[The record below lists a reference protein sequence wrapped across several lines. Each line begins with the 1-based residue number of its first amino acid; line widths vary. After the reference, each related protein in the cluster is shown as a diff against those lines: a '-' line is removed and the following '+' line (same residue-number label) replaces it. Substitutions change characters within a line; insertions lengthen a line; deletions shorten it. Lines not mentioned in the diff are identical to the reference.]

1 MASDFEKYM
10 AAGDALE
17 SWTDKSKLYSDQ
29 GVPNKSSSEIVNKH
43 NLTTAQAPTS
53 DGGSITIGGRIND
66 HGTIISNNPLDK
78 IVSLADFGLDY
89 TFDYDA
95 LSASKDDFIGW
106 LKSGSN
112 KKYAYDFAD
121 PEDLERFE
129 NNRVSKAYEAT
140 YSDDPLD
147 QWLKENGQASK
158 GYFLKTY
165 YPNAERTVAE
175 RRYTEGVYNDFRK
188 KVFAK
193 LQENPNTALKAISKE
208 DISMAVSEVF
218 LSDTTG
224 RYDIVKQNFDS
235 GFTKTIDDFQGDG
248 TFSAEAKYKNYL
260 VDEKYDKDKP
270 FSAQG
275 LMDDFT
281 RTYYPVIDYLT
292 AKEER
297 EKQAEIDRQAGYDK
311 ALQGI
316 KAKENQTKRA
326 RRTYSAQAPA
336 PADNREARARLAKA
350 GLSEA
355 QIQDILR
362 RSAPYAAQGRAAQK
376 DKPGNY
382 LEQWQGAAE
391 LSEESAEEAYA
402 LLAEEGLSPGEIRD
416 VFARNRF
423 DYGKTKAH
431 KERKEAE
438 AKVDKELD
446 GKLDAYLKEAG
457 LKTIAREVGF
467 TNQGNEK
474 WQQETGIMRNAEHE
488 DLLRQAVVVAW
499 RGSMLQAGYEP
510 LEVDNAI
517 NRANLS
523 SLLPARQVAEDW
535 VRWGLKDYNRP
546 DEEIDAILAGFTEE
560 DWAYYEKNLKFSN
573 DVDAS
578 FSEQLDRTLESIPVR
593 AGLAIAQSA
602 VGLADMVVDW
612 VDGKER
618 DSWEVTQ
625 YLAEQSVK
633 WRNYGT
639 GDHHPILSGVSDV
652 CSEILRIYGTAYM
665 GGALGGLVGG
675 VTGGAAGVGLQH
687 FLVAAARSAPFVSGA
702 IGSYYSEARVS
713 GASARD
719 ATQYA
724 LVCGTTEG
732 LLEKLS
738 MGEAMG
744 RAFSKR
750 IAASLSGKGV
760 NAFATK
766 YGFTAASL
774 LLSAAGEFTEES
786 ASEIVSTLMQQATW
800 NPEAKLDWNQVWE
813 AGGMGAVVG
822 LVMSGLHAPATS
834 RQYELA
840 LNIMADQNATARQK
854 LLARGLLTADTRA
867 FAEKLDSLA
876 AAAYAETL
884 PERQRQ
890 AMLKNGAAVLDH
902 DAYVKAQ
909 AALQEDT
916 AKLRL
921 EQERYGQR
929 LSKLDADEAKQ
940 QAKVDT
946 LKRRLAAVDL
956 DDPVRFKDVL
966 AQLNAA
972 EENLVQ
978 IRESVSAQKAA
989 ADKEHAGTVEGLQKA
1004 IADNT
1009 ALLNRH
1015 HVARYAQDFP
1025 EGPKSPEESR
1035 KAKAVEITLLEN
1047 KWATGDMQAMN
1058 NVHNGGIIKA
1068 GGEEGGGQAGG
1079 APQAGGI
1086 PEVEGSWHPN
1096 NRYASPWRQD
1106 GPGGGG
1112 EGDLLGQ
1119 QVARDIGVEEQRAFQ
1134 RVADTADAERIGKLG
1149 TAHLLDKVVL
1159 SPEEYGSLRF
1169 YEALTGTSCSF
1180 YETQGEVTGYGFAQ
1194 DGYLFLNLNRVRSS
1208 EDGYPLLFVAGHE
1221 WAHVTPGVSE
1231 RLMQAVGELSL
1242 QEASHF
1248 REVWPNYDDPMKEM
1262 TSNATGVIFNLLH
1275 TGKLPSEDIALSQ
1288 RILDVVGDEIV
1299 KMAEEGVINPE
1310 VFRSSSQTVKA
1321 SGDMQAMNSG
1331 ENTDSLQS
1339 EADIGTIKTDPST
1352 WPIYKP
1358 TADGNS
1364 DTAPIDY
1371 EAWDANIS
1379 RARTQHNITDDEH
1392 FNLTLYVGGAAYDLT
1407 RTQRNQSE
1415 AEWNE
1420 LERYSIDN
1428 TASAL
1433 NKFPHFTGRTYRNL
1447 VFEAPGEEYSAYENF
1462 LKEHAAGNTVTFR
1475 AFSSASKDP
1484 NGYIVDGEQ
1493 VVHLVIDGDSGRDI
1507 ADTYG
1512 VPSQQ
1517 EVVYMPGVRLY
1528 ITETGTAN
1536 DGHPII
1542 FAKELSNNADLGRSA
1557 HNEGA
1562 TANRSLQANAQGER
1576 YDNGAIPPHGRVSSD
1591 GSQGIYG
1598 TDFNPDAGNGAK
1610 AGGTAGGI
1618 KDLGANTPAKAD
1630 MKESRLYSN
1639 TFRKILTEVEKAAD
1653 GTEHNMYAVAHEKDT
1668 VATAKALVR
1677 GTMEREG
1684 SVESLAQMLGKA
1696 EAWGS
1701 TDIDTAMMVL
1711 TAYRTE
1717 AAQTGDYAKV
1727 NQWKGTIREHA
1738 TESAQALQAFAKW
1751 TRTTEGAMVKVDQV
1765 VAALNQENKRAI
1777 EKGRMKAIAV
1787 PESLQTELSNASTKE
1802 ERLAALDKA
1811 AQSIAEQIPATLA
1824 DKITAWR
1831 YLSMLGNPRTHV
1843 RNVLGNVFMGGLR
1856 QAKDVVGTAMEAAAI
1871 QDRAQRTKAVLGSSE
1886 HDKALRD
1893 YARSTW
1899 EDASAA
1905 FEGDKF
1911 DGSKKGIERLIQDKR
1926 TIFQFKPLERARQ
1939 LNSAAL
1945 EWEDIA
1951 LFARPAYVDAF
1962 AKAMKAKGLTGET
1975 ITPKQRAEIMG
1986 LAADEAL
1993 RATFRD
1999 ESKIADLLNR
2009 IERSGN
2015 AGRLLVAGT
2024 VPFKKT
2030 PMNIL
2035 KRGVE
2040 YSPIGLAR
2048 GLANALT
2055 KVKDGRMSA
2064 AQAIDQIAAGTVG
2077 TGLMAIGMFLAKAGV
2092 LRAGGEPEEDYEYY
2106 LRDLGEQPYS
2116 IKLGDTSFTVDWVT
2130 PACMP
2135 LFMGAELYAAGITSG
2150 AADTSSLGNAFEVVL
2165 NALAQTTDPIMQLS
2179 MLQGIEDM
2187 LASIREED
2195 LGGALGSVVGNAA
2208 TNYAGQFFPTLGGQI
2223 ARTID
2228 PARRT
2233 TTGDPNAPW
2242 GKTADKSLRKIIN
2255 KIPFAAGTNEP
2266 YINVWGEEE
2275 AGDGGWVMRLVEN
2288 MLLPGYVDKASMRE
2302 VDREVIRLYSETG
2315 DAEVI
2320 PKNYPYR
2327 TLKKNG
2333 REYTLT
2339 DSEYTQL
2346 KRDTGSS
2353 AYRALDDAIRNPRYQ
2368 AMVDEEKVKFLKRAM
2383 EEAKERVLN
2392 AYMKEYLN

>member
-1 MASDFEKYM
+1 MAETIRPG
-10 AAGDALE
+10 AAAAIEQLRGAGG
-17 SWTDKSKLYSDQ
+17 TGNQGKPKPNGRSK
-29 GVPNKSSSEIVNKH
+29 N
-43 NLTTAQAPTS
+43 TAAS
-53 DGGSITIGGRIND
+53 GDGGYRQGAIDAISQVRERAARGEAPSSKNVFFTNVGGVTYDND
-66 HGTIISNNPLDK
+66 T
-78 IVSLADFGLDY
+78 
-89 TFDYDA
+89 
-95 LSASKDDFIGW
+95 LSASRDDFIGW
-106 LKSGSN
+106 MKSGSN

-224 RYDIVKQNFDS
+224 QYDIVKKNFDGS
-235 GFTKTIDDFQGDG
+235 FTKTIDDFKGDG

-355 QIQDILR
+355 QIQNVLR

-546 DEEIDAILAGFTEE
+546 DEEIDAILTGFTEE

-854 LLARGLLTADTRA
+854 LLARGLLTADTRT

-1015 HVARYAQDFP
+1015 YVARYARDFP

-1058 NVHNGGIIKA
+1058 SGENGGIINA

-1096 NRYASPWRQD
+1096 NPYASPWRQD
-1106 GPGGGG
+1106 GPGSGGK
-1112 EGDLLGQ
+1112 GDLLGQ

-1134 RVADTADAERIGKLG
+1134 RVADTADAERIGELG

-1180 YETQGEVTGYGFAQ
+1180 YETQGEVTGYGFASS
-1194 DGYLFLNLNRVRSS
+1194 GYPFINLEKTRAA
-1208 EDGYPLLFVAGHE
+1208 EDGLPLVFVAGHE
-1221 WAHVTPGVSE
+1221 WAHATPGVNK
-1231 RLMQAVGELSL
+1231 RLKEAIGELSP
-1242 QEASHF
+1242 QEKKLFMDTWPDARDVES
-1248 REVWPNYDDPMKEM
+1248 EVA
-1262 TSNATGVIFNLLH
+1262 SNATGVIFYLLH
-1275 TGKLPSEDIALSQ
+1275 TGQLPDIDPALSQ

-1299 KMAEEGVINPE
+1299 KMAVEGVINPE

-1321 SGDMQAMNSG
+1321 SGDMQAMHSG
-1331 ENTDSLQS
+1331 ENVSEPLQGASATDTIIKNELSSWPVYEINKVPGRHTDTFDIDAHERNTETARKEYGLA
-1339 EADIGTIKTDPST
+1339 EAEDWRLK
-1352 WPIYKP
+1352 
-1358 TADGNS
+1358 
-1364 DTAPIDY
+1364 
-1371 EAWDANIS
+1371 
-1379 RARTQHNITDDEH
+1379 
-1392 FNLTLYVGGAAYDLT
+1392 LYVSGSAYSLT
-1407 RTQRNQSE
+1407 KTQRDQQESE
-1415 AEWNE
+1415 WSVNDRQGIE
-1420 LERYSIDN
+1420 S
-1428 TASAL
+1428 TSSAL
-1433 NKFPHFTGRTYRNL
+1433 SKFPEFSGRTYRNL
-1447 VFEAPGEEYSAYENF
+1447 IFGLPGEAENAYDTF
-1462 LKEHAAGNTVTFR
+1462 LSEHQKGSVVELK
-1475 AFSSASKDP
+1475 AFSSASKNP
-1484 NGYIVDGEQ
+1484 NGYVVEGEK
-1493 VVHLVIDGDSGRDI
+1493 VVHMVIDGFSGKDI

-1512 VPSQQ
+1512 IPSQQ
-1517 EVVYMPGVRLY
+1517 EVVHMPGTRLL

-1542 FAKELSNNADLGRSA
+1542 FAKELDKNDLGRSSG
-1557 HNEGA
+1557 NGERRN
-1562 TANRSLQANAQGER
+1562 ANRGIQTNAQGTGN
-1576 YDNGAIPPHGRVSSD
+1576 DVVTVSGDGRMPTN
-1591 GSQGIYG
+1591 SQAKVH
-1598 TDFNPDAGNGAK
+1598 NPDAGNGAK
-1610 AGGTAGGI
+1610 SGGTAGGI
-1618 KDLGANTPAKAD
+1618 KDLGANTPTVAD

-1701 TDIDTAMMVL
+1701 TDIDTAMMIL

-1717 AAQTGDYAKV
+1717 AAQAGDYAKV
-1727 NQWKGTIREHA
+1727 NEWKGTIREHA

-1831 YLSMLGNPRTHV
+1831 YLSMLGNPRTHL

-1856 QAKDVVGTAMEAAAI
+1856 QAKDVVGTAMEAATV

-1886 HDKALRD
+1886 HDKALRG

-1926 TIFQFKPLERARQ
+1926 AIFQFKPLERARQ
-1939 LNSAAL
+1939 LNSTAL

-2048 GLANALT
+2048 GLANAFT

-2130 PACMP
+2130 PASMP

-2150 AADTSSLGNAFEVVL
+2150 AADASSLGNAFEGVL

-2339 DSEYTQL
+2339 DSEYTQF
-2346 KRDTGSS
+2346 KRDMGSS

-2368 AMVDEEKVKFLKRAM
+2368 ALADEEKAKFLKHAM

-2392 AYMKEYLN
+2392 AYKKEYLN